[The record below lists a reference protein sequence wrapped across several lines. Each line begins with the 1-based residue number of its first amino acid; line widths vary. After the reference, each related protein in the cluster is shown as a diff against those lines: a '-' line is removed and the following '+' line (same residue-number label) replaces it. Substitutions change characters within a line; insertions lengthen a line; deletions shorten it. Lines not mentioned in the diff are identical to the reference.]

1 MNAHCLRIAVTATAL
16 SLLALPGCDRADGA
30 PSDTAPSP
38 TGAPAAAAGEHRH
51 AIPPP
56 APGEPTDHSVYNL
69 ESTWRDQH
77 DRERTLASLAGRV
90 QVVAM
95 VYTHCGR
102 TCPQVLLDMKRI
114 EGSVAGEHPG
124 EVGFVLV
131 SIDPERDTPER
142 LARFAE
148 GARLDP
154 ARWTLLNGSDA
165 DVLELA
171 ALLGVKYRREGGTEF
186 SHSNV
191 LTVLDRN
198 GEVAHRQLGL
208 GGEGVSE
215 TLEAVR
221 KALRSPP

>member
-1 MNAHCLRIAVTATAL
+1 MKTHLPRIARGLLAL
-16 SLLALPGCDRADGA
+16 SLAGLAACGGSA
-30 PSDTAPSP
+30 
-38 TGAPAAAAGEHRH
+38 APAAPSAPGGHRH
-51 AIPPP
+51 AAP
-56 APGEPTDHSVYNL
+56 ATGEPTGLSLYNL
-69 ESTWRDQH
+69 ESEWRDQAG
-77 DRERTLASLAGRV
+77 EARTLGSLGGRV

-114 EGSVAGEHPG
+114 ESAVAGPHAG

-131 SIDPERDTPER
+131 SIDPERDTPEQ
-142 LARFAE
+142 LAAFAR

-154 ARWTLLNGSDA
+154 ARWTLLSGSDA

-171 ALLGVKYRREGGTEF
+171 ALLGVKYRREGPAEF

-191 LTVLDRN
+191 LTVLDRA

-208 GGEGVSE
+208 GGEGVGE
-215 TLEAVR
+215 TAAAVR
-221 KALRSPP
+221 ALAAE